1 MAKIFL
7 YNNDTDR
14 FEIYYRGEEEAMPHN
29 TNGTLKVKEFSGSSK
44 SNTLWT
50 TKNTM
55 RAWNTTRYLYG
66 RPIPVGF
73 AFKRSW
79 EGGHSRAISTL
90 PDTVDT
96 PMKRL
101 I

>member
-1 MAKIFL
+1 MAKIVV

-14 FEIYYRGEEEAMPHN
+14 MEIYYRGENEAMPYN
-29 TNGTLKVKEFSGSSK
+29 TNGTLKVKEFRGSSK
-44 SNTLWT
+44 RYTLVT

-66 RPIPVGF
+66 KPIPVGF

-79 EGGHSRAISTL
+79 EGGHSRSISTL
-90 PDTVDT
+90 CWSS
-96 PMKRL
+96 L
-101 I
+101 